1 MSYRCDY
8 CQTVRFDHSDPFAS
22 RCIALNG
29 LTIVERGT
37 VAPYVKRMQK
47 RVCVWHKNADQ
58 AISPHNS
65 CHLGDTQFW
74 LLVVLDTSQTQH
86 VVERFIGERKLLR
99 IALDEPA
106 AGPRRAATDGF

>member
-8 CQTVRFDHSDPFAS
+8 CQTVLFDHSDPFAS

-65 CHLGDTQFW
+65 CHLGDTQFR
-74 LLVVLDTSQTQH
+74 LLVVLDTSPDSARSRTIH
-86 VVERFIGERKLLR
+86 RGTEV
-99 IALDEPA
+99 A
-106 AGPRRAATDGF
+106 AHRLG